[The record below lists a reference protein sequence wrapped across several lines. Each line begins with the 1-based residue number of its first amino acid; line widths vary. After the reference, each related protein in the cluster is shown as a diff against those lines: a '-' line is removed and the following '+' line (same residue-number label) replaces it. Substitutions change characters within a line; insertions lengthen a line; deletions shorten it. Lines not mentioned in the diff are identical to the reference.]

1 MKYLFSD
8 KAAIVA
14 SLVAVMDHRRHDRA
28 LSISGFKTRCVRRG
42 EIHEFLLCMPPP
54 ENDASPINEI
64 SYLGFAEIQTPG
76 VIAVGDRV
84 VLGEA
89 QVGTIYGFDDT
100 HMPNH
105 MNIVLEGTSLKN
117 GAERGLRVTQSL
129 YINPPHEEKSP

>member
-8 KAAIVA
+8 KATIVA

-28 LSISGFKTRCVRRG
+28 LCLSGFKTRCVRRG
-42 EIHEFLLCMPPP
+42 EIHEFLLCMPP
-54 ENDASPINEI
+54 ENDASPIDDV

-84 VLGEA
+84 ILDEE

-105 MNIVLEGTSLKN
+105 MNIVLKGSSLKN
-117 GAERGLRVTQSL
+117 GAERGLRIAQSL
-129 YINPPHEEKSP
+129 YINPPREEKSP

>member
-8 KAAIVA
+8 KATIVA

-28 LSISGFKTRCVRRG
+28 LGISEFKTRCVRRG
-42 EIHEFLLCMPPP
+42 EVHEFLMCMPSN
-54 ENDASPINEI
+54 EASSIDDV

-76 VIAVGDRV
+76 VIAVGDSVMLDDERV
-84 VLGEA
+84 GI
-89 QVGTIYGFDDT
+89 IYGFDNT

-129 YINPPHEEKSP
+129 YINPPREEKSS